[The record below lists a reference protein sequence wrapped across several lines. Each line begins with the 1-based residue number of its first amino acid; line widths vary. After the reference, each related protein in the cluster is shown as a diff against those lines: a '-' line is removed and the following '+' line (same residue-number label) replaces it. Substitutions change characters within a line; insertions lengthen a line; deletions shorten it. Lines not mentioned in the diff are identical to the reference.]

1 MRIKKITKKTC
12 KSIACIALSA
22 GLVFTGLPFAG
33 ANSGNSKWQKSAA
46 TGLMQVQ
53 AAQTTY
59 DYTVGNSTYTYTILT
74 DDTIKIT
81 KYKGTDESIVIPSEI
96 DGKKVTVIGS
106 SAFYG
111 FKSLK
116 NIEIPDG
123 ITSIES
129 YAFCQCW
136 SITSLSVPESVTSIG
151 TGAFRFCGDLK
162 EIKLPS
168 NLTVLSDSLFG
179 ADANLEYITFG
190 DAEKTDTVII
200 PETVQKIGNYVFMN
214 CEKIKNIKLPTNLK
228 SIGKTCFQSCISLTG
243 LFIPQ
248 SVESIGGGIF
258 GDCDALQ
265 SVEIEDENNN
275 FIFKDGILYDVKNG
289 ILVSAVNSLIPEKV
303 IVDECTKTIAYSA
316 FADCNNLYE
325 IEIPQGVVNI
335 DEKAFTRLDNLKNIE
350 IPDSVTNITTLAFY
364 RCNGLVSV
372 QVPGSVTAI
381 KNGTFR
387 ECNNLKKVILNEG
400 ITGIEQYA
408 FYDCELLEEIS
419 IPGTV
424 TTVGNSAFYRCKNL
438 KNIEIPE
445 GVTKID
451 GSAFIFCSSLE
462 QIKLPQSLMSIGSGA
477 FDNCTSLI
485 SVELPDNAII
495 SSNTFRGCKNLSK
508 IVLSDTNNNYIVKN
522 GILYNKAMTSA
533 IYCIPAS
540 GVEEISIEDGVTTI
554 DSNLL
559 FSGNVKKINI
569 PKSVTKI
576 NAAAFMYCYDLQSIN
591 VDSENDRYM
600 SEKGILYNK
609 NMTRILCYPA
619 GIKDTEFFV
628 PDTVKTIGDFAFYGT
643 KALESIN
650 IPDSVTNI
658 GTDAFG
664 ECSGLKE
671 VVIPDSVTSM
681 GEAVFY
687 KCTSLEKVKL
697 SVNIT
702 SPNPAVFQY
711 CSNLKEVVLSENMRF
726 LGDFMFSYC
735 TQLTNIV
742 LPDTLTSVLRSAFQ
756 NCDNLKNIT
765 VPKNVTT
772 IRDYAFGYYYDEQSA
787 TYKKYD
793 DFTISGYAGSKAQ
806 EYAEANGIRFIE
818 LNEKETTDGIKI
830 EYSKDDSS
838 IGGDNEEKISLE
850 SRQLTESDEEYSK
863 IDFTG
868 KIEDS
873 DVKPEDVKSVT
884 YEISLKNESG
894 QTVQPSEKV
903 TVKIPVPDGYMG
915 ENCKVY
921 YVNEKG
927 KFTNMNAVCQNGFL
941 IFETGHFSTYLVTE
955 TNIKTVSEITYGD
968 ANGDGKIDSRDAV
981 VIKKYVAGFT
991 GFAIDL
997 EASDVNAD
1005 GKVDTRD
1012 AVKILKKIAGFDVT
1026 LGEA

>member
-22 GLVFTGLPFAG
+22 WLVFTGLPFAG
-33 ANSGNSKWQKSAA
+33 ANSGNSKWQESAA
-46 TGLMQVQ
+46 IGLMQVQ

-59 DYTVGNSTYTYTILT
+59 NYTVGNSTYTYTILT

-123 ITSIES
+123 ITSIEN

-151 TGAFRFCGDLK
+151 TGAIRFCGDLK

-214 CEKIKNIKLPTNLK
+214 CEKIKNIKLPSNLK
-228 SIGKTCFQSCISLTG
+228 IIGKTCFQGCISLTG

-303 IVDECTKTIAYSA
+303 IVDECTKTIDYSA

-335 DEKAFTRLDNLKNIE
+335 GEKAFARLDNLKNID

-400 ITGIEQYA
+400 VAKIE
-408 FYDCELLEEIS
+408 
-419 IPGTV
+419 
-424 TTVGNSAFYRCKNL
+424 
-438 KNIEIPE
+438 
-445 GVTKID
+445 
-451 GSAFIFCSSLE
+451 GSAFVFCSSLE

-495 SSNTFRGCKNLSK
+495 SSNAFKECKNLSD
-508 IVLSDTNNNYIVKN
+508 IVISDTNNNYIVKN
-522 GILYNKAMTSA
+522 
-533 IYCIPAS
+533 
-540 GVEEISIEDGVTTI
+540 
-554 DSNLL
+554 
-559 FSGNVKKINI
+559 
-569 PKSVTKI
+569 
-576 NAAAFMYCYDLQSIN
+576 
-591 VDSENDRYM
+591 
-600 SEKGILYNK
+600 GILYNK

-711 CSNLKEVVLSENMRF
+711 CSSLKEVVLPESMKF
-726 LGDFMFSYC
+726 ISFFMFSYC
-735 TQLTNIV
+735 KEITNIV
-742 LPDTLTSVLRSAFQ
+742 LPDTLTSVLGSAFQ

-772 IRDYAFGYYYDEQSA
+772 IQDYALGYYYDEQSA

-818 LNEKETTDGIKI
+818 LNEKETADGIKM

-850 SRQLTESDEEYSK
+850 SRQLTESDKEYSK

-991 GFAIDL
+991 GFTIDL

>member
-33 ANSGNSKWQKSAA
+33 ANSGNRKWQESAA

-59 DYTVGNSTYTYTILT
+59 NYTVGNSTYTYTILT
-74 DDTIKIT
+74 DDTVKIT

-123 ITSIES
+123 ITSIEN

-214 CEKIKNIKLPTNLK
+214 CEKIKNIKLPSNLK
-228 SIGKTCFQSCISLTG
+228 SIGKTCFQGCISLTG

-303 IVDECTKTIAYSA
+303 IVDECTKTIDYSA

-335 DEKAFTRLDNLKNIE
+335 GEKAFARLDNLKNID

-400 ITGIEQYA
+400 
-408 FYDCELLEEIS
+408 
-419 IPGTV
+419 
-424 TTVGNSAFYRCKNL
+424 
-438 KNIEIPE
+438 
-445 GVTKID
+445 VTKID

-462 QIKLPQSLMSIGSGA
+462 QIKLPQSLVSIGSGA

-495 SSNTFRGCKNLSK
+495 SSDTFKECKNLSD
-508 IVLSDTNNNYIVKN
+508 IVISDTNNNYIVKN
-522 GILYNKAMTSA
+522 
-533 IYCIPAS
+533 
-540 GVEEISIEDGVTTI
+540 
-554 DSNLL
+554 
-559 FSGNVKKINI
+559 
-569 PKSVTKI
+569 
-576 NAAAFMYCYDLQSIN
+576 
-591 VDSENDRYM
+591 
-600 SEKGILYNK
+600 GILYNK

-619 GIKDTEFFV
+619 GIKDTEFSV
-628 PDTVKTIGDFAFYGT
+628 PDTVKTIGDFAFYGA
-643 KALESIN
+643 KVLESVD
-650 IPDSVTNI
+650 IPDSVIAINTN
-658 GTDAFG
+658 AFG

-711 CSNLKEVVLSENMRF
+711 CSSLKEVVLPESMKF
-726 LGDFMFSYC
+726 ISFFMFSYC
-735 TQLTNIV
+735 KEITNIV
-742 LPDTLTSVLRSAFQ
+742 LPDKLNSVLRSAFQ

-772 IRDYAFGYYYDEQSA
+772 IQDYAFGYYYDEQSA

-873 DVKPEDVKSVT
+873 DAKPEDVKSVT

-991 GFAIDL
+991 GFTIDL

-1026 LGEA
+1026 LGET

>member
-1 MRIKKITKKTC
+1 MRIKKITKKAC

-22 GLVFTGLPFAG
+22 GLVFTGLPFDG
-33 ANSGNSKWQKSAA
+33 ANSGNSKWQESAA

-74 DDTIKIT
+74 DDTVKIT

-123 ITSIES
+123 ITSIEN

-214 CEKIKNIKLPTNLK
+214 CEKIKNIKLPSNLK
-228 SIGKTCFQSCISLTG
+228 SIGKTCFQGCISLTG

-303 IVDECTKTIAYSA
+303 IVDECTKTIDYSA

-335 DEKAFTRLDNLKNIE
+335 GEKAFERLDNLKNID

-400 ITGIEQYA
+400 VAKIE
-408 FYDCELLEEIS
+408 D
-419 IPGTV
+419 
-424 TTVGNSAFYRCKNL
+424 SAF
-438 KNIEIPE
+438 
-445 GVTKID
+445 V
-451 GSAFIFCSSLE
+451 FCSSLE

-495 SSNTFRGCKNLSK
+495 SSSTFRGCKNLSK

-522 GILYNKAMTSA
+522 GILYNK
-533 IYCIPAS
+533 
-540 GVEEISIEDGVTTI
+540 
-554 DSNLL
+554 
-559 FSGNVKKINI
+559 NI
-569 PKSVTKI
+569 
-576 NAAAFMYCYDLQSIN
+576 
-591 VDSENDRYM
+591 
-600 SEKGILYNK
+600 
-609 NMTRILCYPA
+609 TRILCYPA

-702 SPNPAVFQY
+702 MPNPAVFQY

-915 ENCKVY
+915 GNCKVY

-1012 AVKILKKIAGFDVT
+1012 AVKILKKIVGFDVT
-1026 LGEA
+1026 RKFNNLSLSSKVCKFLLFFMAVIF

>member
-33 ANSGNSKWQKSAA
+33 ANSGNSKWQESAA

-74 DDTIKIT
+74 DDTVKIT

-123 ITSIES
+123 ITSIEN

-214 CEKIKNIKLPTNLK
+214 CEKIKNIKLPSNLK
-228 SIGKTCFQSCISLTG
+228 SIGKTCFQGCISLTG

-303 IVDECTKTIAYSA
+303 IVDECTKTIDYSA

-335 DEKAFTRLDNLKNIE
+335 GEKAFARLDNLKNID

-400 ITGIEQYA
+400 VAKIE
-408 FYDCELLEEIS
+408 D
-419 IPGTV
+419 
-424 TTVGNSAFYRCKNL
+424 SAF
-438 KNIEIPE
+438 
-445 GVTKID
+445 V
-451 GSAFIFCSSLE
+451 FCSSLE

-495 SSNTFRGCKNLSK
+495 SSNTFKECKNLSD
-508 IVLSDTNNNYIVKN
+508 IVISDTNNNYIVKN
-522 GILYNKAMTSA
+522 
-533 IYCIPAS
+533 
-540 GVEEISIEDGVTTI
+540 
-554 DSNLL
+554 
-559 FSGNVKKINI
+559 
-569 PKSVTKI
+569 
-576 NAAAFMYCYDLQSIN
+576 
-591 VDSENDRYM
+591 
-600 SEKGILYNK
+600 GILYNK

-756 NCDNLKNIT
+756 SCDNLKNIT

-991 GFAIDL
+991 GFTIDL

-1012 AVKILKKIAGFDVT
+1012 AVKILKKIVGFDVT

>member
-33 ANSGNSKWQKSAA
+33 ANSGNSKWQESAA

-53 AAQTTY
+53 AAQITY

-74 DDTIKIT
+74 DDTVKIT

-96 DGKKVTVIGS
+96 DGKKVTVIGN

-111 FKSLK
+111 LKSLK

-123 ITSIES
+123 ITSIEN

-200 PETVQKIGNYVFMN
+200 PETVQKMGNYVFMN
-214 CEKIKNIKLPTNLK
+214 CEKIKNIKLPSNLK
-228 SIGKTCFQSCISLTG
+228 SIGKTCFQGCISLTG

-303 IVDECTKTIAYSA
+303 IVDECTKTIDYSA

-335 DEKAFTRLDNLKNIE
+335 GEKAFARLDHLKNID

-400 ITGIEQYA
+400 VAKIE
-408 FYDCELLEEIS
+408 
-419 IPGTV
+419 
-424 TTVGNSAFYRCKNL
+424 
-438 KNIEIPE
+438 
-445 GVTKID
+445 
-451 GSAFIFCSSLE
+451 GSAFVFCSSLE

-495 SSNTFRGCKNLSK
+495 SSDTFRGCKNLSK

-522 GILYNKAMTSA
+522 
-533 IYCIPAS
+533 
-540 GVEEISIEDGVTTI
+540 D
-554 DSNLL
+554 
-559 FSGNVKKINI
+559 
-569 PKSVTKI
+569 
-576 NAAAFMYCYDLQSIN
+576 
-591 VDSENDRYM
+591 
-600 SEKGILYNK
+600 ILYNK

-711 CSNLKEVVLSENMRF
+711 CSSLKEVVLPESMKF
-726 LGDFMFSYC
+726 ISFFMFSYC
-735 TQLTNIV
+735 KEITNIV
-742 LPDTLTSVLRSAFQ
+742 LPDTLTSVLGSAFQ

-772 IRDYAFGYYYDEQSA
+772 IQDYALGYYYDEQSA

-806 EYAEANGIRFIE
+806 EYAEANEIRFIE

-838 IGGDNEEKISLE
+838 IGGDNEEKVSLE
-850 SRQLTESDEEYSK
+850 SRQLTEADSEYSK

-868 KIEDS
+868 KIEDT

-991 GFAIDL
+991 GFTIDL
-997 EASDVNAD
+997 DAADVNAD

>member
-22 GLVFTGLPFAG
+22 WLVFTGLPFAG
-33 ANSGNSKWQKSAA
+33 ANSGNSKWQESAA

-59 DYTVGNSTYTYTILT
+59 NYTVGNSTYTYTILT

-123 ITSIES
+123 ITSIEN

-214 CEKIKNIKLPTNLK
+214 CEKIKNINLPANLK
-228 SIGKTCFQSCISLTG
+228 SIGKTCFQGCISLTG

-303 IVDECTKTIAYSA
+303 IVDECTKTIDYSA

-335 DEKAFTRLDNLKNIE
+335 GEKAFARLDNLKNID

-400 ITGIEQYA
+400 VAKIE
-408 FYDCELLEEIS
+408 
-419 IPGTV
+419 
-424 TTVGNSAFYRCKNL
+424 
-438 KNIEIPE
+438 
-445 GVTKID
+445 
-451 GSAFIFCSSLE
+451 GSAFVFCSSLE
-462 QIKLPQSLMSIGSGA
+462 QIKLPQSLVSIGSGA

-495 SSNTFRGCKNLSK
+495 SSDTFKECKNLSD
-508 IVLSDTNNNYIVKN
+508 IVISDTNNNYIVKN
-522 GILYNKAMTSA
+522 
-533 IYCIPAS
+533 
-540 GVEEISIEDGVTTI
+540 
-554 DSNLL
+554 
-559 FSGNVKKINI
+559 
-569 PKSVTKI
+569 
-576 NAAAFMYCYDLQSIN
+576 
-591 VDSENDRYM
+591 
-600 SEKGILYNK
+600 GILYNK

-711 CSNLKEVVLSENMRF
+711 CSSLKEVVLPESMKF
-726 LGDFMFSYC
+726 ISFFMFSYC
-735 TQLTNIV
+735 KEITNIV
-742 LPDTLTSVLRSAFQ
+742 LPDKLNSVLRSAFQ

-772 IRDYAFGYYYDEQSA
+772 IQDYAFGYYYDEQSA

-991 GFAIDL
+991 GFTIDL

>member
-22 GLVFTGLPFAG
+22 WLVFTGLPFAG
-33 ANSGNSKWQKSAA
+33 ANSGNSKWQESAA
-46 TGLMQVQ
+46 IGLMQVQ

-59 DYTVGNSTYTYTILT
+59 NYTVGNSTYTYTILT
-74 DDTIKIT
+74 DGTIKIT

-123 ITSIES
+123 ITSIEN

-214 CEKIKNIKLPTNLK
+214 CEKIKNIKLPANLK
-228 SIGKTCFQSCISLTG
+228 SIGKTCFQGCISLTG

-303 IVDECTKTIAYSA
+303 IVDECTKTIDYSA

-335 DEKAFTRLDNLKNIE
+335 GEKAFARLDNLKNID

-400 ITGIEQYA
+400 VAKIE
-408 FYDCELLEEIS
+408 
-419 IPGTV
+419 
-424 TTVGNSAFYRCKNL
+424 
-438 KNIEIPE
+438 
-445 GVTKID
+445 
-451 GSAFIFCSSLE
+451 GSAFVFCSSLE

-495 SSNTFRGCKNLSK
+495 SSDTFRGCKNLSK

-554 DSNLL
+554 DSNLQ
-559 FSGNVKKINI
+559 FSVNVKKINI
-569 PKSVTKI
+569 SRSVTKI
-576 NAAAFMYCYDLQSIN
+576 NTAAFMYCYDLQSIK
-591 VDSENDRYM
+591 VDSENGKYM

-609 NMTRILCYPA
+609 DMTRILCYPA

-711 CSNLKEVVLSENMRF
+711 CSSLKEVVLPESMKF
-726 LGDFMFSYC
+726 ISFFMFSYC
-735 TQLTNIV
+735 KEITNIV
-742 LPDTLTSVLRSAFQ
+742 LPDTLTSVLGSAFQ

-772 IRDYAFGYYYDEQSA
+772 IQDYALGYYYDEQSA

-818 LNEKETTDGIKI
+818 LNEKETADGIKI

-850 SRQLTESDEEYSK
+850 SRQLTESDKEYSK

-981 VIKKYVAGFT
+981 VIKKYVAGFA
-991 GFAIDL
+991 GFTIDL
-997 EASDVNAD
+997 DAADVNAD

>member
-22 GLVFTGLPFAG
+22 WLVFTGLPFAG
-33 ANSGNSKWQKSAA
+33 ANSGNSKWQESAA
-46 TGLMQVQ
+46 IGLMQVQ

-59 DYTVGNSTYTYTILT
+59 NYTVGNSTYTYTILT

-123 ITSIES
+123 ITSIEN

-214 CEKIKNIKLPTNLK
+214 CEKIKNINLPANLK
-228 SIGKTCFQSCISLTG
+228 SIGKTCFQGCISLTG

-303 IVDECTKTIAYSA
+303 IVDECTKTIDYSA

-335 DEKAFTRLDNLKNIE
+335 GEKAFARLDNLKNID

-400 ITGIEQYA
+400 VAKIE
-408 FYDCELLEEIS
+408 
-419 IPGTV
+419 
-424 TTVGNSAFYRCKNL
+424 
-438 KNIEIPE
+438 
-445 GVTKID
+445 
-451 GSAFIFCSSLE
+451 GSAFVFCSSLE

-495 SSNTFRGCKNLSK
+495 SSDTFRGCKNLSK

-554 DSNLL
+554 DSNLQ
-559 FSGNVKKINI
+559 FSVNVKKINI
-569 PKSVTKI
+569 SRSVTKI
-576 NAAAFMYCYDLQSIN
+576 NTAAFMYCYDLQSIK
-591 VDSENDRYM
+591 VDSENGKYM

-609 NMTRILCYPA
+609 DMTRILCYPA

-711 CSNLKEVVLSENMRF
+711 CSSLKEVVLPESMKF
-726 LGDFMFSYC
+726 ISFFMFSHC
-735 TQLTNIV
+735 KEITNIV
-742 LPDTLTSVLRSAFQ
+742 LPDTLTSVLGSAFQ

-772 IRDYAFGYYYDEQSA
+772 IQDYALGYYYDEQSA

-818 LNEKETTDGIKI
+818 LNEKETADGIKM

-850 SRQLTESDEEYSK
+850 SRQLTESDKEYSK

-927 KFTNMNAVCQNGFL
+927 KFTNMNAVCQNEFL

-1012 AVKILKKIAGFDVT
+1012 AVKILKKIVGFDVT

>member
-22 GLVFTGLPFAG
+22 WLVFTGLPFAG
-33 ANSGNSKWQKSAA
+33 ANSGNSKWQESAA
-46 TGLMQVQ
+46 IGLMQVQ

-59 DYTVGNSTYTYTILT
+59 NYTVGNSTYTYTILT

-123 ITSIES
+123 ITSIEN

-214 CEKIKNIKLPTNLK
+214 CEKIKNIKLPSNLK
-228 SIGKTCFQSCISLTG
+228 IIGKTCFQGCISLTG

-303 IVDECTKTIAYSA
+303 IVDECTKTIDYSA

-335 DEKAFTRLDNLKNIE
+335 GEKAFARLDNLKNID

-400 ITGIEQYA
+400 VAKIE
-408 FYDCELLEEIS
+408 
-419 IPGTV
+419 
-424 TTVGNSAFYRCKNL
+424 
-438 KNIEIPE
+438 
-445 GVTKID
+445 
-451 GSAFIFCSSLE
+451 GSAFVFCSSLE

-495 SSNTFRGCKNLSK
+495 SSNAFKECKNLSD
-508 IVLSDTNNNYIVKN
+508 IVISDTNNNYIVKN
-522 GILYNKAMTSA
+522 
-533 IYCIPAS
+533 
-540 GVEEISIEDGVTTI
+540 
-554 DSNLL
+554 
-559 FSGNVKKINI
+559 
-569 PKSVTKI
+569 
-576 NAAAFMYCYDLQSIN
+576 
-591 VDSENDRYM
+591 
-600 SEKGILYNK
+600 GILYNK

-711 CSNLKEVVLSENMRF
+711 CSSLKEVVLPESMKF
-726 LGDFMFSYC
+726 ISFFMFSYC
-735 TQLTNIV
+735 KEITNIV
-742 LPDTLTSVLRSAFQ
+742 LPDTLTSVLGSAFQ

-772 IRDYAFGYYYDEQSA
+772 IQDYALGYYYDEQSA

-818 LNEKETTDGIKI
+818 LNEKETADGIKI

-850 SRQLTESDEEYSK
+850 SRQLTESDKEYSK

-991 GFAIDL
+991 GFTIDL
-997 EASDVNAD
+997 DAADVNAD

>member
-22 GLVFTGLPFAG
+22 WLVFTGLPFAG
-33 ANSGNSKWQKSAA
+33 ANSGNSKWQESAA
-46 TGLMQVQ
+46 IGLMQVQ

-59 DYTVGNSTYTYTILT
+59 NYTVGNSTYTYTILT

-123 ITSIES
+123 ITSIEN

-214 CEKIKNIKLPTNLK
+214 CEKIKNINLPSNLK
-228 SIGKTCFQSCISLTG
+228 SIGKTCFQGCISLTG

-303 IVDECTKTIAYSA
+303 IVDECTKTIDYSA

-335 DEKAFTRLDNLKNIE
+335 GEKAFARLDNLKNID

-400 ITGIEQYA
+400 VAKIE
-408 FYDCELLEEIS
+408 
-419 IPGTV
+419 
-424 TTVGNSAFYRCKNL
+424 
-438 KNIEIPE
+438 
-445 GVTKID
+445 
-451 GSAFIFCSSLE
+451 GSAFVFCSSLE

-495 SSNTFRGCKNLSK
+495 SSNAFKECKNLSD
-508 IVLSDTNNNYIVKN
+508 IVISDTNNNYIVKN
-522 GILYNKAMTSA
+522 
-533 IYCIPAS
+533 
-540 GVEEISIEDGVTTI
+540 
-554 DSNLL
+554 
-559 FSGNVKKINI
+559 
-569 PKSVTKI
+569 
-576 NAAAFMYCYDLQSIN
+576 
-591 VDSENDRYM
+591 
-600 SEKGILYNK
+600 GILYNK

-711 CSNLKEVVLSENMRF
+711 CSSLKEVVLPESMKF
-726 LGDFMFSYC
+726 ISFFMFSYC
-735 TQLTNIV
+735 KEITNIV
-742 LPDTLTSVLRSAFQ
+742 LPDTLTSVLGSAFQ

-772 IRDYAFGYYYDEQSA
+772 IQDYALGYYYDEQSA

-818 LNEKETTDGIKI
+818 LNEKETADGIKM

-850 SRQLTESDEEYSK
+850 SRQLTESDKEYSK

-927 KFTNMNAVCQNGFL
+927 KFTNMNAVCQNEFL

-1012 AVKILKKIAGFDVT
+1012 AVKILKKIVGFDVT

>member
-33 ANSGNSKWQKSAA
+33 ANSGNSKWQESAA

-53 AAQTTY
+53 AAQITY

-74 DDTIKIT
+74 DDTVKIT

-96 DGKKVTVIGS
+96 DGKKVTVIGN

-111 FKSLK
+111 LKSLK

-123 ITSIES
+123 ITSIEN

-168 NLTVLSDSLFG
+168 NLTVLSNSLFG
-179 ADANLEYITFG
+179 TDANLEYITFG

-200 PETVQKIGNYVFMN
+200 PETVQKMGNYVFMN
-214 CEKIKNIKLPTNLK
+214 CEKIKNIKLPSNLK
-228 SIGKTCFQSCISLTG
+228 SIGKTCFQGCISLTG

-258 GDCDALQ
+258 ADCDALQ
-265 SVEIEDENNN
+265 SVEIEDENNK

-289 ILVSAVNSLIPEKV
+289 ILVSAVNSLISEKV
-303 IVDECTKTIAYSA
+303 IVDECTKTIDYYA
-316 FADCNNLYE
+316 FADCDNLYE

-335 DEKAFTRLDNLKNIE
+335 GEKAFARLDNLKNID

-400 ITGIEQYA
+400 VAKIE
-408 FYDCELLEEIS
+408 D
-419 IPGTV
+419 
-424 TTVGNSAFYRCKNL
+424 SAF
-438 KNIEIPE
+438 
-445 GVTKID
+445 V
-451 GSAFIFCSSLE
+451 FCSSLE
-462 QIKLPQSLMSIGSGA
+462 QIKLPQSLTSIGSGV
-477 FDNCTSLI
+477 FGDCTSLI
-485 SVELPDNAII
+485 SIELPDNAII
-495 SSNTFRGCKNLSK
+495 SSSTFRGCKNLSK
-508 IVLSDTNNNYIVKN
+508 IVLSDTNNNYTVKN
-522 GILYNKAMTSA
+522 GILYN
-533 IYCIPAS
+533 
-540 GVEEISIEDGVTTI
+540 E
-554 DSNLL
+554 
-559 FSGNVKKINI
+559 
-569 PKSVTKI
+569 
-576 NAAAFMYCYDLQSIN
+576 
-591 VDSENDRYM
+591 
-600 SEKGILYNK
+600 

-772 IRDYAFGYYYDEQSA
+772 IQDYAFGYYYDEQSA

-806 EYAEANGIRFIE
+806 EYAEANGIRFIA

-1012 AVKILKKIAGFDVT
+1012 AVKILKKIVGFDVT

>member
-22 GLVFTGLPFAG
+22 WLVFTGLPFAG
-33 ANSGNSKWQKSAA
+33 ANSGNSKWQESAA
-46 TGLMQVQ
+46 IGLMQVQ

-59 DYTVGNSTYTYTILT
+59 NYTVGNSTYTYTILT

-123 ITSIES
+123 ITSIEN

-214 CEKIKNIKLPTNLK
+214 CEKIKNIKLPSNLK
-228 SIGKTCFQSCISLTG
+228 IIGKTCFQGCISLTG

-303 IVDECTKTIAYSA
+303 IVDECTKTIDYSA

-335 DEKAFTRLDNLKNIE
+335 GEKAFARLDNLKNID

-400 ITGIEQYA
+400 VAKIE
-408 FYDCELLEEIS
+408 
-419 IPGTV
+419 
-424 TTVGNSAFYRCKNL
+424 
-438 KNIEIPE
+438 
-445 GVTKID
+445 
-451 GSAFIFCSSLE
+451 GSAFVFCSSLE

-495 SSNTFRGCKNLSK
+495 SSDTFRGCKNLSK

-522 GILYNKAMTSA
+522 
-533 IYCIPAS
+533 
-540 GVEEISIEDGVTTI
+540 
-554 DSNLL
+554 
-559 FSGNVKKINI
+559 
-569 PKSVTKI
+569 
-576 NAAAFMYCYDLQSIN
+576 
-591 VDSENDRYM
+591 
-600 SEKGILYNK
+600 GILYNK

-711 CSNLKEVVLSENMRF
+711 CSSLKEVVLPESMKF
-726 LGDFMFSYC
+726 ISFFMFSYC
-735 TQLTNIV
+735 KEITNIV
-742 LPDTLTSVLRSAFQ
+742 LPDTLTSVLGSAFQ
-756 NCDNLKNIT
+756 NCENLKNIT

-772 IRDYAFGYYYDEQSA
+772 IQDYALGYYYDEQSA

-818 LNEKETTDGIKI
+818 LNEKETADGIKI

-850 SRQLTESDEEYSK
+850 SRQLTESDKEYSK

-991 GFAIDL
+991 GFTIDL
-997 EASDVNAD
+997 DAADVNAD

>member
-22 GLVFTGLPFAG
+22 WLVFTGLPFAG
-33 ANSGNSKWQKSAA
+33 ANSGNSKWQESAA
-46 TGLMQVQ
+46 IGLMQVQ

-59 DYTVGNSTYTYTILT
+59 NYTVGNSTYTYTILT

-123 ITSIES
+123 ITSIEN

-214 CEKIKNIKLPTNLK
+214 CEKIKNINLPANLK
-228 SIGKTCFQSCISLTG
+228 SIGKTCFQGCISLTG

-303 IVDECTKTIAYSA
+303 IVDECTKTIDYSA

-335 DEKAFTRLDNLKNIE
+335 GEKAFARLDNLKNID

-400 ITGIEQYA
+400 VAKIE
-408 FYDCELLEEIS
+408 
-419 IPGTV
+419 
-424 TTVGNSAFYRCKNL
+424 
-438 KNIEIPE
+438 
-445 GVTKID
+445 
-451 GSAFIFCSSLE
+451 GSAFVFCSSLE

-495 SSNTFRGCKNLSK
+495 SSNAFKKCKNLSD
-508 IVLSDTNNNYIVKN
+508 IVISDTNNNYIVKN
-522 GILYNKAMTSA
+522 
-533 IYCIPAS
+533 
-540 GVEEISIEDGVTTI
+540 
-554 DSNLL
+554 
-559 FSGNVKKINI
+559 
-569 PKSVTKI
+569 
-576 NAAAFMYCYDLQSIN
+576 
-591 VDSENDRYM
+591 
-600 SEKGILYNK
+600 GILYNK

-711 CSNLKEVVLSENMRF
+711 CSSLKEVVLPESMKF
-726 LGDFMFSYC
+726 ISFFMFSYC
-735 TQLTNIV
+735 KEITNIV
-742 LPDTLTSVLRSAFQ
+742 LPDTLTSVLGSAFQ

-772 IRDYAFGYYYDEQSA
+772 IQDYALGYYYDEQSA

-818 LNEKETTDGIKI
+818 LNEKETADGIKI

-850 SRQLTESDEEYSK
+850 SRQLTESDKEYSK

>member
-22 GLVFTGLPFAG
+22 WLVFTGLPFAG
-33 ANSGNSKWQKSAA
+33 ANSGNSKWQESAA
-46 TGLMQVQ
+46 IGLMQVQ

-59 DYTVGNSTYTYTILT
+59 NYTVGNSTYTYTILT

-123 ITSIES
+123 ITSIEN

-214 CEKIKNIKLPTNLK
+214 CEKIKNINLPANLK
-228 SIGKTCFQSCISLTG
+228 SIGKTCFQGCISLTG

-303 IVDECTKTIAYSA
+303 IVDECTKTIDYSA

-335 DEKAFTRLDNLKNIE
+335 GEKAFARLDNLKNID

-400 ITGIEQYA
+400 VAKIE
-408 FYDCELLEEIS
+408 
-419 IPGTV
+419 
-424 TTVGNSAFYRCKNL
+424 
-438 KNIEIPE
+438 
-445 GVTKID
+445 
-451 GSAFIFCSSLE
+451 GSAFVFCSSLE

-495 SSNTFRGCKNLSK
+495 SSDTFRGCKNLSK

-554 DSNLL
+554 DSNLQ
-559 FSGNVKKINI
+559 FSVNVKKINI
-569 PKSVTKI
+569 SRSVTKI
-576 NAAAFMYCYDLQSIN
+576 NTAAFMYCYDLQSIK
-591 VDSENDRYM
+591 VDSENGKYM

-609 NMTRILCYPA
+609 DMTRILCYPA

-711 CSNLKEVVLSENMRF
+711 CSSLKEVVLPESMKF
-726 LGDFMFSYC
+726 ISFFMFSYC
-735 TQLTNIV
+735 KEITNIV
-742 LPDTLTSVLRSAFQ
+742 LPDTLTSVLGSAFQ

-772 IRDYAFGYYYDEQSA
+772 IQDYALGYYYDEQSA

-818 LNEKETTDGIKI
+818 LNEKETADGIKM

-850 SRQLTESDEEYSK
+850 SRQLTESDKEYSK

-927 KFTNMNAVCQNGFL
+927 KFTNMNAVCQNEFL

-1005 GKVDTRD
+1005 GKVGTRD
-1012 AVKILKKIAGFDVT
+1012 AVKILKKIVGFDVT